1 MIEILL
7 LSATFMIVIFIGI
20 MVIVINFKRWFE
32 RKDILTQQRIDDLTK
47 KIDDTQTLFKTEITE
62 ILTEFKKLLK

>member
-32 RKDILTQQRIDDLTK
+32 QKDITTQGKIDDLTK
-47 KIDDTQTLFKTEITE
+47 RIDETQALFKTEITE